1 MQPCSYAPCPF
12 CLCIGEYLLA
22 PAVPAGIAK
31 DLMPLMHLFDSCAVL
46 SPMPVGAWSSQL
58 RQWLP
63 QLPEVSGL
71 KVHSIVLADPQQQ
84 TTADALF
91 LAYRWAV
98 ERCSCQCCS
107 SPVLVSRLARCS
119 GREMLPWPACLH
131 ACWPPRFM
139 VADPCNAPLVKC
151 TAALY
156 CRGSD
161 GKSLEPEV
169 YPRPNGTTYICGVAD
184 EDAPVPPTAADVHP
198 RPEAIAALRGVAAS
212 VSQELGAAELLQ
224 EQACYLPTTE
234 DGLPLIGRVPG
245 LENAYVAT
253 GVSTASLMVC

>member
-1 MQPCSYAPCPF
+1 
-12 CLCIGEYLLA
+12 
-22 PAVPAGIAK
+22 
-31 DLMPLMHLFDSCAVL
+31 
-46 SPMPVGAWSSQL
+46 
-58 RQWLP
+58 
-63 QLPEVSGL
+63 
-71 KVHSIVLADPQQQ
+71 
-84 TTADALF
+84 
-91 LAYRWAV
+91 
-98 ERCSCQCCS
+98 
-107 SPVLVSRLARCS
+107 
-119 GREMLPWPACLH
+119 
-131 ACWPPRFM
+131 M